1 MRRFAPFLD
10 LSSYSLKHL
19 PADALA
25 SLSVLLL
32 AIPQGVAYAMI
43 AGLPPAMGLYACG
56 IPVVIGCI
64 FRSSRHVVTGP
75 TNALSLLVA
84 GALFSASPMDPIQ
97 AAITLAFLVGVFQ
110 VAFGVLRLG
119 SIVDYISRPVVLGY
133 VVGAGVLIG
142 VGQLPNAFNVSG
154 PRTGNLF
161 ARVQDW
167 LGKLDQLDWTASA
180 MALSTIV
187 VMVFFRR
194 FWPKLP
200 AGLFAVVLLTLIAV
214 GLRLPD
220 AGLLIV
226 ADIAVVPT
234 DWIRWSMPSFATIGD
249 LVPFAVACTVLSSV
263 ESAAVGRSI
272 ASQSGPGLD
281 SNPVF
286 GQGMANIAASFTSGY
301 PISGSL
307 GRSNLNARSG
317 AVSRLSGIFSGLAVT
332 VALPVLAPLVN
343 RIPVAVLAG
352 LILVVA
358 ADLIQIKRIQRILKG
373 PRSDGLAFVTTLV
386 GTWIFNLD
394 VAIYVGVG
402 ISLVLFLRRVR
413 LVHVKELVVTNE
425 LRLSESEVGDSRCC
439 PAIRILHIEGN
450 LFFGSAGELRNALE
464 DIRLKPNVKVIIVRL
479 KRTRGL
485 DGTSAMV
492 LTEVAMRM
500 RDNGQRLLLV
510 GLREPEMDWLR
521 SSGVLDELGVDAVF
535 PTRQEWFAAM
545 NASLE
550 SARQFV
556 GMHQCRTCPVEQY
569 LSKGTQ

>member
-1 MRRFAPFLD
+1 MLYFPRVRWI
-10 LSSYSLKHL
+10 LSKPQLHSLF
-19 PADALA
+19 
-25 SLSVLLL
+25 
-32 AIPQGVAYAMI
+32 GW
-43 AGLPPAMGLYACG
+43 GL
-56 IPVVIGCI
+56 
-64 FRSSRHVVTGP
+64 
-75 TNALSLLVA
+75 
-84 GALFSASPMDPIQ
+84 
-97 AAITLAFLVGVFQ
+97 Q

-142 VGQLPNAFNVSG
+142 VGRLPNAFNVSG

-234 DWIRWSMPSFATIGD
+234 DWIRWSMPSFATIGT
-249 LVPFAVACTVLSSV
+249 LYPLAVACTVLSSV

-272 ASQSGPGLD
+272 ASQSGQGLD
-281 SNPVF
+281 SNTEFF

-343 RIPVAVLAG
+343 RISCCSACRP
-352 LILVVA
+352 
-358 ADLIQIKRIQRILKG
+358 
-373 PRSDGLAFVTTLV
+373 
-386 GTWIFNLD
+386 NL
-394 VAIYVGVG
+394 GC
-402 ISLVLFLRRVR
+402 S
-413 LVHVKELVVTNE
+413 
-425 LRLSESEVGDSRCC
+425 C
-439 PAIRILHIEGN
+439 
-450 LFFGSAGELRNALE
+450 
-464 DIRLKPNVKVIIVRL
+464 
-479 KRTRGL
+479 
-485 DGTSAMV
+485 
-492 LTEVAMRM
+492 
-500 RDNGQRLLLV
+500 
-510 GLREPEMDWLR
+510 
-521 SSGVLDELGVDAVF
+521 
-535 PTRQEWFAAM
+535 
-545 NASLE
+545 
-550 SARQFV
+550 
-556 GMHQCRTCPVEQY
+556 
-569 LSKGTQ
+569 